1 MERRYFVYRHITPD
15 GLIYVGATSF
25 KKPEKRWGN
34 GKCYQANKRFTD
46 AVNFFGWDNI
56 KHEILAEGLPK
67 EEAHAMERE
76 LIRVWDTTNP
86 EKGYNI
92 LDGDLSTKIYC
103 VELDRTFPSLHDAAR
118 ETHIK
123 RDSLKSACT
132 GQTATAGGYHWCY
145 EKDKATYEID
155 PNRRGPRKKKAVIN
169 IDTGKVYESAHAAF
183 VDTGVCMAQIW
194 AVCAKKP
201 NRKSAGGYRWAF
213 ASEVI

>member
-1 MERRYFVYRHITPD
+1 MERKYFVYRHITPD

-34 GKCYQANKRFTD
+34 GRCYQANKRFTD

-56 KHEILAEGLPK
+56 KHEILAKGLPK

-76 LIRVWDTTNP
+76 LIREWDTTNP
-86 EKGYNI
+86 EEGYNI

-103 VELDRTFPSLHDAAR
+103 VELDRTFPSLHEAAR

-145 EKDKATYEID
+145 EKDKAAYEID
-155 PNRRGPRKKKAVIN
+155 TNRKEPRKKRPVIN
-169 IDTGKVYESAHAAF
+169 LDTGKAYESIRAAF
-183 VDTGVCMAQIW
+183 RDTGITVQEIG
-194 AVCAKKP
+194 AVCAGKP
-201 NRKSAGGYRWAF
+201 HRKTAGGFRWAYV
-213 ASEVI
+213 SEVI